1 MSKESQFMD
10 KFGSFSTNF
19 QFDENIVIKTFST
32 TKNISKKNNIPKPI
46 KKPNSTL
53 FDFKSEIDENPFF
66 LSS

>member
-32 TKNISKKNNIPKPI
+32 PKNISKNNIPRPI